1 MSVQLSMFSPA
12 TLKDSLNATSSLES
26 VFGPTLSDKLDGQ
39 MTSQSGPEVVPASPS
54 PLREPEKDSMTSAI
68 YGLSSSGSSASA
80 DLTQSLANRLRVKT
94 HSLGSTLFRLTWKE
108 RTTPSGRS
116 IPALRASVLR
126 TSDRDSGGWP
136 TPVANDDNK
145 SVEAHLAMK
154 QRMGERDGTGANRT
168 AITSLQVTAKLAA
181 WPTPQTHDDRKRG
194 NTEADHHYSPHD
206 LPNMA
211 ELASWPTP
219 NHNGTGAGTQGR
231 EGGANLQTAASWATP
246 TQRDHKDGS
255 SVGTAPTNCLLG
267 RQVWMAHW
275 NSPRGSAEK
284 MGRPREKDW
293 GDLQAQA
300 TGAIAIGSPAS
311 TEKPGQLNPEHSRWL
326 MGLPTEWGRCAAMV
340 TRSSRRKPK
349 RL

>member
-1 MSVQLSMFSPA
+1 MSAQLSMFSQA
-12 TLKDSLNATSSLES
+12 TLRDLPNATSSLES
-26 VFGPTLSDKLDGQ
+26 VSGPTLSDKLDGR
-39 MTSQSGPEVVPASPS
+39 MTDLFGQEVVPASHS
-54 PLREPEKDSMTSAI
+54 PQREHEKDSTTSVI
-68 YGLSSSGSSASA
+68 SGLSSSGSSVSA
-80 DLTQSLANRLRVKT
+80 ALTQSLANRLRAKT

-126 TSDRDSGGWP
+126 ISDKDSGGWPTPQNHDDRKRGNTEADHHYSPHDLPNMAELSAWP

-168 AITSLQVTAKLAA
+168 AITSLQVTAKLAT
-181 WPTPQTHDDRKRG
+181 WSTPRSNKWGFPDAHG
-194 NTEADHHYSPHD
+194 SHEAP
-206 LPNMA
+206 MK
-211 ELASWPTP
+211 
-219 NHNGTGAGTQGR
+219 AG
-231 EGGANLQTAASWATP
+231 
-246 TQRDHKDGS
+246 
-255 SVGTAPTNCLLG
+255 
-267 RQVWMAHW
+267 W

-300 TGAIAIGSPAS
+300 TGAIATGSPAS

-326 MGLPTEWGRCAAMV
+326 MGIPIGWAHCAATV
-340 TRSSRRKPK
+340 TRSSLRKLK
-349 RL
+349 CS